1 MLYPIIDPVLVDFGF
16 FKIHWYGLTY
26 LLAFG
31 TFWLLGSY
39 RIRKNK
45 SPWKQSQL
53 NDACFFMIL
62 GVIVG
67 GRIGYAV
74 FYGGS
79 QLVEDPLWLFRI
91 WEGGMSFHGGMLG
104 VIATLLIWSR
114 FNSAPF
120 WQNMDAVAPLVPPGL
135 GFGRLGNFINTE
147 LPGRVTESALGVHF
161 PCQSV
166 ADINFLCTTLYETQ
180 TRHVSSLYQALAE
193 GLVLFVV
200 LWIYSSN
207 PRTIGYVSALFLVG
221 YGILRFSTEFF
232 RLPDPELGFVLFDW
246 LSMGQALSLC
256 MVVAGVIL
264 FLPATSRYFD
274 KQITS

>member
-104 VIATLLIWSR
+104 VIAALLIWSR
-114 FNSAPF
+114 FNSSPF

-166 ADINFLCTTLYETQ
+166 ADINFLCTTLYEAQ

-193 GLVLFVV
+193 GVVLFVV
-200 LWIYSSN
+200 LWIYSSI

-246 LSMGQALSLC
+246 LSMGQVLSLC
-256 MVVAGVIL
+256 MIIAGVIL

>member
-104 VIATLLIWSR
+104 VIAALLLWSR
-114 FNSAPF
+114 FNSSPF
-120 WQNMDAVAPLVPPGL
+120 WRNMDAVAPLVPPGL

-147 LPGRVTESALGVHF
+147 LPGRVTESALGAHF

-193 GLVLFVV
+193 GVVLFVV
-200 LWIYSSN
+200 LWIYSSK

-246 LSMGQALSLC
+246 FSMGQVLSLC
-256 MVVAGVIL
+256 MIVAGVIL